1 MRASEALVG
10 VHPRGEQ
17 EQPCEQEP
25 DATVETFGGK
35 VGLRWD
41 EVAIVDR
48 DPKVRRPMTGFVS
61 RGGRSPSSKGEESSN
76 RPKDVW
82 VKRASPP
89 QHDKDTIRRPV
100 ARHPGA
106 PCQLAN
112 FMLYMPITNG
122 GLPCRP

>member
-10 VHPRGEQ
+10 VHPQGEQ

-61 RGGRSPSSKGEESSN
+61 RGGRS
-76 RPKDVW
+76 
-82 VKRASPP
+82 
-89 QHDKDTIRRPV
+89 
-100 ARHPGA
+100 A
-106 PCQLAN
+106 PRCTAPRCTLPIGGFHVIYAN
-112 FMLYMPITNG
+112 Y
-122 GLPCRP
+122 